1 MRKSLALVQRELVA
15 YFSSPLAYVVL
26 TAFLFF
32 NGYVFWLITSFLN
45 DPRTQ
50 AMAPLKLMFG
60 GTIFFW
66 LFLLFVVPVIT
77 MRLLAEERRTGTLE
91 VLLTAPVSEAQVV
104 IAKFIAAFIFYLFL
118 WLPTVVYVIIL
129 ASYSSIDP
137 YPVAAGYLGIALLGV
152 LFTAVGLLTSA
163 LTRNQIVAAI
173 FAFAVLVVL
182 FSIGLLEQLAT
193 APALKGALGYMNL
206 WDHMDD
212 FSKGLVDTRHVVY
225 DLSLA
230 GLFLFLA
237 TKALEAKKWR

>member
-1 MRKSLALVQRELVA
+1 MRKSLALIQRELVA

-32 NGYVFWLITSFLN
+32 NGYVFWLITAYLN

-104 IAKFIAAFIFYLFL
+104 VAKFIAAFIFYLFL
-118 WLPTVVYVIIL
+118 WLPTWVYVLIL
-129 ASYSSIDP
+129 GSYSNID
-137 YPVAAGYLGIALLGV
+137 YGPVCAGYLGIALLGV
-152 LFTAVGLLTSA
+152 LFSAVGLLTSA
-163 LTRNQIVAAI
+163 LSRNQIVAAI
-173 FAFAVLVVL
+173 FAFAVLIVL

-193 APALKGALGYMNL
+193 APALKSALSYMNL

-212 FSKGLVDTRHVVY
+212 FSRGLVDTRHVVY
-225 DLSLA
+225 TVSLA

>member
-1 MRKSLALVQRELVA
+1 MAKTLAIIRRELVA

-32 NGYVFWLITSFLN
+32 NGYVFWLITAYLN

-66 LFLLFVVPVIT
+66 LFLLFIVPVIT

-91 VLLTAPVSEAQVV
+91 VLLTSPVSEGQVV
-104 IAKFIAAFIFYLFL
+104 TGKFVAAVVFYLFL
-118 WLPTVVYVIIL
+118 WFPTLTYVAIL
-129 ASYSSIDP
+129 ASYSKIDP
-137 YPVAAGYLGIALLGV
+137 GPVAAGYVGILMIGLL
-152 LFTAVGLLTSA
+152 FAAVGLLTSA
-163 LTRNQIVAAI
+163 LARNQIVAAI

-182 FSIGLLEQLAT
+182 FSLGLVEQLVT
-193 APALKGALGYMNL
+193 APALKSALTYMNL
-206 WDHMDD
+206 WEHMDD
-212 FSKGLVDTRHVVY
+212 FSRGLVDTRHLVY
-225 DLSLA
+225 MASLA

-237 TKALEAKKWR
+237 TKALEARKWR